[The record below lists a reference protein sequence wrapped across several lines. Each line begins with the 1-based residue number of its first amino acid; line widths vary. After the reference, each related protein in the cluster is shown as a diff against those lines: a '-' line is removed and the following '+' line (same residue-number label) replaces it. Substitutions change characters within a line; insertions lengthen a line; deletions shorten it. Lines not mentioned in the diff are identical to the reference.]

1 MKISVFFILLL
12 ICINSCKSS
21 YNSNFIGNY
30 ETNSPNYAEKWINFL
45 NKKCMATGVSL
56 ELKNDSTYTIGTCS
70 YSAIGNWKVLND
82 TLFLHE
88 TQRVKNIDSSL
99 NIKNGKEVTDFFL
112 IKKEYLIQNFK
123 SGTENCTL
131 KLEKNQ

>member
-1 MKISVFFILLL
+1 MKISFFFILLL
-12 ICINSCKSS
+12 ICINGCKSS

-45 NKKCMATGVSL
+45 NKKCIAVGVSL

-70 YSAIGNWKVLND
+70 YSANGNWKVRND
-82 TLFLHE
+82 TLFLYE
-88 TQRVKNIDSSL
+88 ILRVKNIDSSL
-99 NIKNGKEVTDFFL
+99 NIENSKEVTDFFL

-131 KLEKNQ
+131 KLEKK

>member
-1 MKISVFFILLL
+1 MKISFFFILLL
-12 ICINSCKSS
+12 ICINDCKSS

-45 NKKCMATGVSL
+45 NKKCIAVGVSL

-70 YSAIGNWKVLND
+70 YSANGNWKVRND
-82 TLFLHE
+82 TLFLYE
-88 TQRVKNIDSSL
+88 ILRVKNIDSSL
-99 NIKNGKEVTDFFL
+99 NIENSKEVTDFFL

-131 KLEKNQ
+131 KLEKK